1 MKTVQTPRHLGESI
15 SLALLLL
22 GMSLGVIIL
31 MNFAF

>member
-1 MKTVQTPRHLGESI
+1 MKTVQTPRHLGQSI

-22 GMSLGVIIL
+22 AMSFGVIVL